1 MPKFRRSNQKI
12 SRWWTNNVFFLFL
25 VCYMSRFLPICIFD
39 HWVNIAIWKTKPKKH
54 TTSEYVWQFHP
65 FFLIRRT
72 SNSAMFLFLSIQA
85 KRDRTHFLLLL
96 LLLRVFYFLFINYTV
111 YRSRIVQLFAY
122 MCRSER
128 ARVLL
133 FRMHNVM
140 YDICVHIFIVILCC
154 GVRHQLATVQ
164 RRMIRHIC
172 KF

>member
-12 SRWWTNNVFFLFL
+12 SRWWKNNVFFLFL

-54 TTSEYVWQFHP
+54 TQRVNMFDNSTP
-65 FFLIRRT
+65 FFLIQRT
-72 SNSAMFLFLSIQA
+72 SNSAMFLFLSHQA
-85 KRDRTHFLLLL
+85 KRDRKHILLLL
-96 LLLRVFYFLFINYTV
+96 LHVFYFLFINYTV

>member
-12 SRWWTNNVFFLFL
+12 SRWWKNNVFFSL
-25 VCYMSRFLPICIFD
+25 SRMLHEPVFTHL
-39 HWVNIAIWKTKPKKH
+39 HLRSLSKHSNLENKAKKTH

-85 KRDRTHFLLLL
+85 KRDRTHILLL